1 MRPLGK
7 LIVERKIAAT
17 GLLQLNRG
25 TIDAAFDNLQF
36 GIKKLGAEI
45 IAHQFQLLGEVAP
58 DLHLFFPDGV
68 NAFNNISR
76 EHALVCISKYCP
88 ELLPFVLLNYGD
100 TSQTWAMDE
109 FNDTFSI
116 EMREGAQQGCTL
128 GSLLCGFAT
137 LPMVMELRGM
147 TTARGKALFFCD
159 DGNIGAPH
167 ENMLACM
174 RYLKNVGPKY
184 GYVMHMN
191 EGTCLMGRCGSMSLA
206 LRRRQDILDIGFHPS
221 MIKIHPD
228 DMLVNDIQ
236 DDDIIN
242 DDLLQEELGML
253 MDARLLDYGANVL
266 GIFFGSDQYI
276 KHSLAQKVE
285 KFRRE
290 AKILSEH
297 PNAQQQLLFLR
308 LCFAPKFDYI
318 FRTMATRHTAFIVD
332 DITAMKRS
340 VLDAT
345 INSADGIDDHQ
356 WDQAQLPVRI
366 GGLGLRRTNT
376 TRHAG
381 SVSSKFDVMSALS
394 VDGSNDIL
402 SLDTPWVHSLLA
414 SIEHLSERASMSG
427 SNVNLTFDSIVAM
440 GKNHI
445 DGGSDANTLQSKLS
459 NLVTDAYSIKFK
471 KYLETWPNLLAVH
484 VSLSDPGGGA
494 QSFITAIPT
503 SPTKTFSDPA
513 FRILLLRYLL
523 IPIPALGG
531 SPVMCDCFK
540 SIKNGIHTTIDSRG
554 DHCLCCPRTGFGIN
568 IHNGALLVIQQIAQ
582 AAGRTAKREPNS
594 VYAAAKR
601 DPVIAA
607 TFTAAQ
613 HSSRPDLLIQHL
625 TGPTPNVVL
634 DVTFITPNPSG
645 LTLAQAR
652 IPQRAAEI
660 RFKEKNRKYLP
671 ISRACRLGF
680 HPIVFETTGRIHSS
694 SLTFIRSLLKNISG
708 GFRDGALLRRFWL
721 EKLMCTVHQSFANS
735 ILDKINLQCGQ
746 RFIIGNY
753 ENRPDPNLEISLGRF
768 M

>member
-1 MRPLGK
+1 
-7 LIVERKIAAT
+7 
-17 GLLQLNRG
+17 
-25 TIDAAFDNLQF
+25 
-36 GIKKLGAEI
+36 
-45 IAHQFQLLGEVAP
+45 
-58 DLHLFFPDGV
+58 
-68 NAFNNISR
+68 
-76 EHALVCISKYCP
+76 
-88 ELLPFVLLNYGD
+88 
-100 TSQTWAMDE
+100 
-109 FNDTFSI
+109 
-116 EMREGAQQGCTL
+116 
-128 GSLLCGFAT
+128 
-137 LPMVMELRGM
+137 
-147 TTARGKALFFCD
+147 
-159 DGNIGAPH
+159 
-167 ENMLACM
+167 
-174 RYLKNVGPKY
+174 
-184 GYVMHMN
+184 
-191 EGTCLMGRCGSMSLA
+191 
-206 LRRRQDILDIGFHPS
+206 
-221 MIKIHPD
+221 
-228 DMLVNDIQ
+228 
-236 DDDIIN
+236 
-242 DDLLQEELGML
+242 
-253 MDARLLDYGANVL
+253 
-266 GIFFGSDQYI
+266 
-276 KHSLAQKVE
+276 
-285 KFRRE
+285 
-290 AKILSEH
+290 
-297 PNAQQQLLFLR
+297 
-308 LCFAPKFDYI
+308 
-318 FRTMATRHTAFIVD
+318 MATRHTAFIVD

-340 VLDAT
+340 VLDAI
-345 INSADGIDDHQ
+345 INSVDGIDDHQ

-394 VDGSNDIL
+394 YDGSSNIL
-402 SLDTPWVHSLLA
+402 SLNIPWVHSFTT
-414 SIEHLSERASMSG
+414 SIEHLSKSASMSG

-445 DGGSDANTLQSKLS
+445 DGGPDANTLQSKLS

-471 KYLETWPNLLAVH
+471 KFLEPWPNLLAVH

-494 QSFITAIPT
+494 QSFISAIPT

-721 EKLMCTVHQSFANS
+721 EKLMCTVHQNFANS

-746 RFIIGNY
+746 RFIIQYNT
-753 ENRPDPNLEISLGRF
+753 
-768 M
+768 